1 MIVINTEAGIRG
13 VTYKTGE
20 YKDARGN
27 KRIRSEVFRFMPG
40 NNEINPETWQKIR
53 EGLSDTEK
61 DFYDTILKV
70 VQPTSDES
78 GYTIGPDEGEVDI
91 RELDVNT
98 AKDLVAGTVSA
109 DSSQDIAILE
119 KYQKAEK
126 TRKDKPP
133 RKTVLDKI
141 KEQIAEIRGHDKKRK
156 EEKDKADNG

>member
-1 MIVINTEAGIRG
+1 MIVINTKAGIRG

-40 NNEINPETWQKIR
+40 NNEIDPEIWQKIR

-61 DFYDTILKV
+61 EYYDTILTV
-70 VQPTSDES
+70 VQPTGSEED
-78 GYTIGPDEGEVDI
+78 GIDI

-109 DSSQDIAILE
+109 DSEKDIATLE
-119 KYQKAEK
+119 RYQKAEK

-133 RKTVLDKI
+133 RKMVLDKI
-141 KEQIAEIRGHDKKRK
+141 KEQIAEIRGYDKKRK
-156 EEKDKADNG
+156 EEKEKADNG